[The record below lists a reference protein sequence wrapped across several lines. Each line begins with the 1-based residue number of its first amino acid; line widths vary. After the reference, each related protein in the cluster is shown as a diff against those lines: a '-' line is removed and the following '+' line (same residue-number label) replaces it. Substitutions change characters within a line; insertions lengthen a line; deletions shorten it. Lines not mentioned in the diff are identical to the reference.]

1 MEIIISSFFVIS
13 IEYMRVVASHLCSD
27 PKLNRNNQLLHPA
40 EPISSLVDQL
50 RVNTPPEDASSV
62 TSSQHLHPLG
72 YPKHAAPA
80 SAPSLIIHVGATDDS
95 HAAATNKVLLSPA
108 IKNADAGI
116 VAFAKVPASSSPGRF
131 SRKLD
136 HLGE

>member
-1 MEIIISSFFVIS
+1 MEIIKSSFSVIC
-13 IEYMRVVASHLCSD
+13 IEHSHMGSD

-40 EPISSLVDQL
+40 EPISSQS
-50 RVNTPPEDASSV
+50 RVNTPPEDASTV
-62 TSSQHLHPLG
+62 ISSQHLHPLG

-80 SAPSLIIHVGATDDS
+80 SAPSLIIHVGVIDDS
-95 HAAATNKVLLSPA
+95 HEAAVNKVLLSPA

-116 VAFAKVPASSSPGRF
+116 VAVSKVPAVYSPGRF

-136 HLGE
+136 NLGE

>member
-1 MEIIISSFFVIS
+1 
-13 IEYMRVVASHLCSD
+13 LCSD
-27 PKLNRNNQLLHPA
+27 PKLNRNNQVLHSS

-50 RVNTPPEDASSV
+50 RVNTAPEDASSV
-62 TSSQHLHPLG
+62 TSSQHLHPSG
-72 YPKHAAPA
+72 YPKQAATA
-80 SAPSLIIHVGATDDS
+80 SAPSLSIYVGVTDDS

-116 VAFAKVPASSSPGRF
+116 TDFAKVPALSSPGRF